1 MKKILIIQIIQLIV
15 FLFTSYGAYNCLSS
29 FTEKQEKRLNDD
41 SEIWMERMYIES
53 NIFELIHNDNSIISI
68 PQLNSKKELLVCYY
82 SSLTCG
88 ACVNFAISKIDEFF
102 PSPEEQSRIYFV
114 ACNFNEKAEFQKKNT
129 IRWNKKIDGLAIEES
144 NNVCYFIVQNNSISR
159 VFIPEE
165 KFENYTNTYL
175 KEIKKKY
182 F

>member
-68 PQLNSKKELLVCYY
+68 PQLNSKKNYWFVTILL
-82 SSLTCG
+82 
-88 ACVNFAISKIDEFF
+88 
-102 PSPEEQSRIYFV
+102 
-114 ACNFNEKAEFQKKNT
+114 
-129 IRWNKKIDGLAIEES
+129 
-144 NNVCYFIVQNNSISR
+144 
-159 VFIPEE
+159 
-165 KFENYTNTYL
+165 
-175 KEIKKKY
+175 
-182 F
+182 